1 MTEGKNKLH
10 RRDGSRI
17 PLSTRFPHVIYHL
30 LYTDVDLFW
39 EDGTRASV
47 SEIKNHPPLRMV
59 VREASE
65 QGIRLTLALLGWY
78 TGITTTNAICPSPFS
93 PKAKFACRRRAVLYC
108 TPSS

>member
-47 SEIKNHPPLRMV
+47 SEIKNHPPLRSCSGSQRTGHSPNPRPPGV
-59 VREASE
+59 VYRDNHDKCDLPIS
-65 QGIRLTLALLGWY
+65 LFPKSKVCLST
-78 TGITTTNAICPSPFS
+78 TGRT
-93 PKAKFACRRRAVLYC
+93 VLY
-108 TPSS
+108 SE